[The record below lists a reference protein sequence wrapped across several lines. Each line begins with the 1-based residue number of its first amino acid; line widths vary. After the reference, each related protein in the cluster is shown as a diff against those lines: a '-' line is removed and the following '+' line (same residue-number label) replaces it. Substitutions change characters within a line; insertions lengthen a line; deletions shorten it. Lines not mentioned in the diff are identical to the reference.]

1 MGEENEL
8 AQAYRQAYADNS
20 PFLKEAKEKENIR
33 ELQGRHPGLVI
44 SNNEQNK
51 HSPLITIL
59 PITSLKE
66 GDEPY
71 PFQVASYFQSKN
83 GVILVDQIRTID
95 RKRFG
100 ERVGEAIECQKPE
113 KELPLGLCYF
123 GFDCSLFSDDQ
134 TEKKSQKPSNQ
145 STLPPFQPSILPT
158 KPPVINCPPARIIAR
173 NDQSTTPIMPLNTPE
188 PVYHFP
194 SAEFREISPDEQY
207 RQTLLGLCE
216 DWLESFNNPQQK
228 SKVTQVISLLQV
240 ENKDQ
245 FILRN
250 SPRIQGAL
258 KQKNQAGKVFHLRTD
273 IANVYNCYY
282 KAKNKQTWDLAE
294 FLQELE
300 EEETT
305 KAKPASDPNMVY
317 LPSAEQVE
325 LVREVY
331 YTSSGGANL
340 EVEKAQLQPF
350 IEQICG
356 EGIPIQI
363 IQPADREIFG
373 GGVGEWEFGVETAI
387 YGRGMPRVSLRMKEE
402 DWGGVVSVG
411 LNSKKH
417 QLNKAKKLLELTFP
431 PRNHLEA
438 LRGNWKGYYS
448 IRINKQNPIIHHPGK
463 ILKEEFLTL
472 AQISPSQLAKDIG
485 VSSKK
490 IKEIIAEEK
499 DLNKNIATR
508 LALYFSTAP
517 TF

>member
-100 ERVGEAIECQKPE
+100 ERVGEAK
-113 KELPLGLCYF
+113 
-123 GFDCSLFSDDQ
+123 
-134 TEKKSQKPSNQ
+134 
-145 STLPPFQPSILPT
+145 
-158 KPPVINCPPARIIAR
+158 
-173 NDQSTTPIMPLNTPE
+173 
-188 PVYHFP
+188 
-194 SAEFREISPDEQY
+194 
-207 RQTLLGLCE
+207 
-216 DWLESFNNPQQK
+216 
-228 SKVTQVISLLQV
+228 
-240 ENKDQ
+240 

-363 IQPADREIFG
+363 IQPADRESKVFG